1 MALLVALRVS
11 LVTLVLTGLAYPL
24 AVTGLGQLLFPA
36 RASGS
41 LASDLQGR
49 IVGSERIGQAF
60 TRAYYFHPR
69 PSAAGD
75 QGWDAAASGGSNL
88 GPTSEKLRERIAA
101 TRARLEL
108 ENPDAPRPVPEEL
121 LTTSGSGLDP
131 DISPQAARWQVARV
145 AKARGVS
152 AARVRQIVDSLVE
165 DRDLGF
171 LGEPRVDV
179 LMLNLAMDRDLG
191 RELGQAGE

>member
-1 MALLVALRVS
+1 
-11 LVTLVLTGLAYPL
+11 
-24 AVTGLGQLLFPA
+24 
-36 RASGS
+36 
-41 LASDLQGR
+41 
-49 IVGSERIGQAF
+49 
-60 TRAYYFHPR
+60 
-69 PSAAGD
+69 
-75 QGWDAAASGGSNL
+75 
-88 GPTSEKLRERIAA
+88 
-101 TRARLEL
+101 
-108 ENPDAPRPVPEEL
+108 VPEEL
-121 LTTSGSGLDP
+121 LTTSASGLDP